1 MGVVGRCLCSSP
13 DAHFSLCRQFTSS
26 LNRNTIKMSLGVEM
40 EHYTEVPTVVA
51 SANFDPVADAQGLRA
66 AMKGLGT
73 SEQEIIDILCYRS
86 NAQRQLINQAY
97 TSEFGREE
105 EGNRDLMEDLK
116 SELGGHFESVIV
128 GLMMPTANFCAKK
141 LNKAMKGGGTDEETL
156 VEILCS
162 RTAEEIKHIANAYL
176 SDYDR
181 TLEDDIKDDTS
192 GPLQRL
198 LILAIEGVKN
208 ERMYNTEK
216 AAEQAALL
224 YQAGE
229 AKIGTDED
237 TFVEILAH
245 AGQRQAYLIF
255 EEYKKIAG
263 RTIEQAMQDEMD
275 GELLTGLLA
284 LVKTAANRPQYFA
297 ERLNAAMEG
306 CGTDDSVLI
315 NTIVGRCEIDL
326 ANIKYEYER
335 LYGKTLLS
343 SITSECSGDYRTALA
358 ALVGPA

>member
-1 MGVVGRCLCSSP
+1 MGSRALSLQLSGRALL
-13 DAHFSLCRQFTSS
+13 SLPALYLTSN
-26 LNRNTIKMSLGVEM
+26 LKTFKMSLGVEM

-51 SANFDPVADAQGLRA
+51 SANFDPVAHAQGLRA

-73 SEQEIIDILCYRS
+73 SEQEIIDILCNRS

-97 TSEFGREE
+97 TTEYG
-105 EGNRDLMEDLK
+105 RDLMEDLK

-128 GLMMPTANFCAKK
+128 GLMMPVASFCAKK

-162 RTAEEIKHIANAYL
+162 RTSAEIKLIAAAYL
-176 SDYDR
+176 EDYGR

-198 LILAIEGVKN
+198 LVMAIEGVKN
-208 ERMYNTEK
+208 ERMFNPEK

-229 AKIGTDED
+229 TKIGTDED
-237 TFVEILAH
+237 AFVEILAH
-245 AGQRQAYLIF
+245 AGQRQAFLIF
-255 EEYKKIAG
+255 DEYKKISG
-263 RTIEQAMQDEMD
+263 RTIEQAMQDEME

-284 LVKTAANRPQYFA
+284 LVKTAANRPQYYA
-297 ERLNAAMEG
+297 ERLNTAMEG

-343 SITSECSGDYRTALA
+343 AITNECSGDYRAALA
-358 ALVGPA
+358 AFVGAA

>member
-1 MGVVGRCLCSSP
+1 MGSRALSLQLSGRALL
-13 DAHFSLCRQFTSS
+13 SLPALYLTSN
-26 LNRNTIKMSLGVEM
+26 LKTFKMSLGVEM

-73 SEQEIIDILCYRS
+73 SEQEIIDILCNRS

-97 TSEFGREE
+97 TTEYG
-105 EGNRDLMEDLK
+105 RDLMEDLK

-128 GLMMPTANFCAKK
+128 GLMMPVASFCAKK

-156 VEILCS
+156 ADILCS
-162 RTAEEIKHIANAYL
+162 RTSAEIKLIAAAYL
-176 SDYDR
+176 EDYGR

-198 LILAIEGVKN
+198 LVMAIEGVKN
-208 ERMYNTEK
+208 ERMFNPEK

-229 AKIGTDED
+229 TKIGTDED
-237 TFVEILAH
+237 AFVEILTH
-245 AGQRQAYLIF
+245 AGQRQAFLIF
-255 EEYKKIAG
+255 DEYKKISG
-263 RTIEQAMQDEMD
+263 RTIEQAMQDEME

-284 LVKTAANRPQYFA
+284 LVKTAANRPQYYA
-297 ERLNAAMEG
+297 ERLNTAMEG

-315 NTIVGRCEIDL
+315 NTIVGRCGIDL

-343 SITSECSGDYRTALA
+343 AITNECSGDYCAALA
-358 ALVGPA
+358 ALVGAA

>member
-1 MGVVGRCLCSSP
+1 MGSRALSLQLSGRALL
-13 DAHFSLCRQFTSS
+13 SLPALYLTSN
-26 LNRNTIKMSLGVEM
+26 LKTFKMSLGVEM

-73 SEQEIIDILCYRS
+73 SEQEIIDILCNRS
-86 NAQRQLINQAY
+86 NTQRQLINQAY
-97 TSEFGREE
+97 TTEYG
-105 EGNRDLMEDLK
+105 RDLMEDLK

-128 GLMMPTANFCAKK
+128 GLMMPVASFCAKK

-162 RTAEEIKHIANAYL
+162 RTSAEIKLIAAAYL
-176 SDYDR
+176 EDYGR

-198 LILAIEGVKN
+198 LVMAIEGVKN
-208 ERMYNTEK
+208 ERMFNPEK

-229 AKIGTDED
+229 TKIGTDED
-237 TFVEILAH
+237 AFVEILAH
-245 AGQRQAYLIF
+245 AGQRQAFLIF
-255 EEYKKIAG
+255 DEYKKISG
-263 RTIEQAMQDEMD
+263 RTIEQAMQDEME

-284 LVKTAANRPQYFA
+284 LVKTAANRPQYYA
-297 ERLNAAMEG
+297 ERLNTAMEG

-343 SITSECSGDYRTALA
+343 AISNECSGDYRAALA
-358 ALVGPA
+358 ALVGAA

>member
-1 MGVVGRCLCSSP
+1 MGSRALSLQLSGRALL
-13 DAHFSLCRQFTSS
+13 SLPALYLTSN
-26 LNRNTIKMSLGVEM
+26 LKTFKMSLGVEM

-73 SEQEIIDILCYRS
+73 SEQEIIDILCNRS

-97 TSEFGREE
+97 TTEYG
-105 EGNRDLMEDLK
+105 RDLMEDLK

-128 GLMMPTANFCAKK
+128 GLMMPVASFCAKK

-162 RTAEEIKHIANAYL
+162 RTSAEIKLIAAAYL
-176 SDYDR
+176 EDYGR

-198 LILAIEGVKN
+198 LVMAIEGVKN
-208 ERMYNTEK
+208 ERMFNPEK

-229 AKIGTDED
+229 TKIGTDED
-237 TFVEILAH
+237 AFVEILAH
-245 AGQRQAYLIF
+245 AGQRQAFLIF
-255 EEYKKIAG
+255 DEYKKISG

-275 GELLTGLLA
+275 GELLTGLMA

-297 ERLNAAMEG
+297 ERLNTAMEG

-343 SITSECSGDYRTALA
+343 AITNECSGDYRAALA
-358 ALVGPA
+358 ALVGAA